1 MPDKKILIID
11 DDTQITDTLQKLFTE
26 TGAKVTIA
34 NSYDQGLAAIKDG
47 HPDVAVVDVMLG
59 TQSGLDLVK
68 AAQALPEPHPIF
80 AVLTNSINAEHI
92 AEAMESNVTT
102 FIQKADHDPHEIV
115 EIVKKRISE
124 LKK

>member
-26 TGAKVTIA
+26 TGAKVTCA
-34 NSYDQGLAAIKDG
+34 NSYDQGLAALKEG
-47 HPDVAVVDVMLG
+47 HHDVAVIDVMLG

-68 AAQALPEPHPIF
+68 AAKTLPEPHPIF

-92 AEAMESNVTT
+92 AEAMESNITT

-115 EIVKKRISE
+115 EIIKKRVTE
-124 LKK
+124 TK